1 MGSSDYKRI
10 VLEDRLIDFG
20 LNVDKLT
27 TQFPNSKLGNHLAG
41 QMIRSS
47 TSPAFNYGEAQSA
60 ESRKDFIHK
69 MKVCLKE
76 LRETNVGLKFAKRG
90 KFKVQEQLLSSLLSE
105 VNELIS
111 IFVKSI
117 ETANKNLTSVK

>member
-1 MGSSDYKRI
+1 MEQREYKRI

-20 LNVDKLT
+20 LSVIELT
-27 TQFPNSKLGNHLAG
+27 NHFPNSKLGNHLSG

-69 MKVCLKE
+69 MQVCLKE
-76 LRETNVGLKFAKRG
+76 LKETLVGLKFAKRG
-90 KFKVQEQLLSSLLSE
+90 KFKVPEEFLSQLLNE

-117 ETANKNLTSVK
+117 ETANKNLSSGK

>member
-1 MGSSDYKRI
+1 MGNSEYKRV
-10 VLEDRLIDFG
+10 VLEDRLVDFG
-20 LNVDKLT
+20 LAIYELT
-27 TQFPNSKLGNHLAG
+27 KHLPKDYFGNNLTG
-41 QMIRSS
+41 QIVRSS

-76 LRETNVGLKFAKRG
+76 LRETLVGLKFAKRG
-90 KFKVQEQLLSSLLSE
+90 KFEVPEKLLNQLQTE

-117 ETANKNLTSVK
+117 ETANKNLTSGK